1 MVKMMMTMMKTSIVL
16 SWLLLSGKVQSQPS
30 NDECTTATVIPSMA
44 SFPYTINTSGFLNG
58 TESINEPSLSCYFYE
73 PDFPSS
79 TLFFSWTPSET
90 GLYDFSTIG
99 STGSDRNNNVFPTI
113 GILEGS
119 QCDEV
124 NEVVCGFQFL
134 RGVEL
139 TAMTTYIIEIIE
151 RPYDFDENRI
161 FGGNLVLTITPTPP
175 AAPNDECADATVI
188 PSTPSFPYIDRV
200 NLARVTENLDDP
212 LLSCNIV
219 LENTD
224 GKTIWYEW
232 TPTTSGMYDFSAIGS
247 TSVLNDDISADT
259 FLGIYQGNTCSDMQ
273 ELRCGQQRLR
283 MVDIQAGT
291 TYFIRLGT
299 IIVELGN
306 ELILTVQMSTLPPPN
321 DQCQNAIVVDPL
333 VREIIT
339 GDTTEAFIDNVTDG
353 FCGTFIE
360 GPGLWYKTSNGMPN
374 DSLSVVASTCN
385 AGTTFDTKI
394 SVFTGSSCEDLVCVG
409 GDDDVGG
416 ACGTSSTFSFTASAL
431 TEYWVLVHGAGA
443 TSTGNFSLTIDAN
456 PSFLALVDSRTNNI
470 VGELGD
476 VIDYSSTELYK
487 ASSANL
493 NIQAIFLQ
501 TAVRSVR
508 VTFDRTR
515 RSLCEEKAP
524 YAVFGDIMGRFKNAT
539 IPLGNHVVTATPYT
553 QSGCAGALA
562 EVALVQRFDV
572 VGCQIA
578 YNVYDASPVSTFFVA
593 LVDDMVIPALPCA
606 VNINVVAQCGFGI
619 GSVRTVL
626 QNAVNQT
633 VIQARTERENPYYLF
648 GDRNGK
654 TFSGSIAPGRY
665 TLTSTIDGIR
675 HPSLTFSVGNDTCV

>member
-1 MVKMMMTMMKTSIVL
+1 MMMTMTKTWIIL
-16 SWLLLSGKVQSQPS
+16 SWMLLSDKVQSQPS
-30 NDECTTATVIPSMA
+30 NDKCTNATIIPSMT
-44 SFPYTINTSGFLNG
+44 SFPYTLNTSGFLNG
-58 TESINEPSLSCYFYE
+58 TECLNEPSLSCYFYD
-73 PDFPSS
+73 PYFPSS
-79 TLFFSWTPSET
+79 SLFFSWTPSET

-99 STGSDRNNNVFPTI
+99 STGSDINNNVFPAI

-134 RGVEL
+134 RGVAL

-175 AAPNDECADATVI
+175 AAVNDECVTATVI
-188 PSTPSFPYIDRV
+188 PSTPSFPYIDAV
-200 NLARVTENLDDP
+200 SLARVTENLEDP

-259 FLGIYQGNTCSDMQ
+259 FLGIYQGNTCNDMQ
-273 ELRCGQQRLR
+273 EIRCGQQRLR
-283 MVDIQAGT
+283 MVEIQAGT

-333 VREIIT
+333 AREIIT
-339 GDTTEAFIDNVTDG
+339 GDTTEAFIDNVSDG

-360 GPGLWYKTSNGMPN
+360 GPGLWYKILNGMPN
-374 DSLSVVASTCN
+374 NTLPVVTSTCN

-416 ACGTSSTFSFTASAL
+416 ACGTSSAFSFTASAL
-431 TEYWVLVHGAGA
+431 TEYWVLVHGVGS
-443 TSTGNFSLTIDAN
+443 TSTGNFSLTIDAT
-456 PSFLALVDSRTNNI
+456 PSYLALVDSRTNNI

-476 VIDYSSTELYK
+476 VIDYSSMELYM

-493 NIQAIFLQ
+493 NIQAIFRP
-501 TAVRSVR
+501 TSVQSVL
-508 VTFDRTR
+508 VTFNRQR
-515 RSLCEEKAP
+515 NSFCEETAP
-524 YAVFGDIMGRFKNAT
+524 YAVFGDIMGQFKNAT
-539 IPLGNHVVTATPYT
+539 IPLGNHVITAIPYT
-553 QSGCAGALA
+553 EPNCTGAQA
-562 EVALVQRFDV
+562 DVALVQRLDV
-572 VGCQIA
+572 VGCQLA
-578 YNVYDASPVSTFFVA
+578 YNVYDAALQAEFFFA
-593 LVDDMVIPALPCA
+593 DLVDDMVFPALPCA
-606 VNINVVAQCGFGI
+606 VNIFMVAQCAFEI
-619 GSVRTVL
+619 GSVRMVLRNADNHLVL
-626 QNAVNQT
+626 QV
-633 VIQARTERENPYYLF
+633 RTEREEPYYLF
-648 GDRNGK
+648 GDGLGRI
-654 TFSGSIAPGRY
+654 FSGSIAPGRY
-665 TLTSTIDGIR
+665 TLATTIDGIR
-675 HPSLTFSVGNDTCV
+675 HPKLRFSVGNDTCV